1 MKLTVAV
8 CEPERIVTFPSVC
21 MREITVI
28 NALIGGGVVSSA
40 VYVNRV

>member
-8 CEPERIVTFPSVC
+8 LVPERIVTFPSVC
-21 MREITVI
+21 MRGITVI
-28 NALIGGGVVSSA
+28 NTLCGRIVSSA